1 MQYQLLYGNIF
12 PLHCQYME
20 YSPCCH
26 IGPAKHWDEVRRA
39 YYHTWEERIA
49 ALKFFK
55 ENLST
60 NFGLVVVFVKVAL
73 EITKRAQHC
82 VLLIDM
88 FSCFFEIALVY
99 LRLAGCRAYKGHLQN
114 EWVIKTFR
122 KPPKGSKFVCIKP
135 SLQFMHNLYPFCR
148 NSKISRNSSYRFL
161 WNFAQQKTSTQSIGS
176 VKHFQRKCR

>member
-1 MQYQLLYGNIF
+1 MTSFQYLHNFAPTRVRQLQKFSMDTKFGYFTVSWL
-12 PLHCQYME
+12 
-20 YSPCCH
+20 
-26 IGPAKHWDEVRRA
+26 
-39 YYHTWEERIA
+39 IA
-49 ALKFFK
+49 ALKFFE

-88 FSCFFEIALVY
+88 FSYFRYFFEIALVY

-122 KPPKGSKFVCIKP
+122 KPPKGSKFVRIKP

-148 NSKISRNSSYRFL
+148 NSKISRNSSNRFL

-176 VKHFQRKCR
+176 VKHFERKCR

>member
-1 MQYQLLYGNIF
+1 MTWFQYLHNFAPTSVRQLQKFSMDTKFGYF
-12 PLHCQYME
+12 TV
-20 YSPCCH
+20 
-26 IGPAKHWDEVRRA
+26 HWL
-39 YYHTWEERIA
+39 IA

-55 ENLST
+55 ETLLT
-60 NFGLVVVFVKVAL
+60 NFGLAAVFVKVTL

-122 KPPKGSKFVCIKP
+122 KPPKGSKFVRIKS
-135 SLQFMHNLYPFCR
+135 SLQFMRNLFSFCR